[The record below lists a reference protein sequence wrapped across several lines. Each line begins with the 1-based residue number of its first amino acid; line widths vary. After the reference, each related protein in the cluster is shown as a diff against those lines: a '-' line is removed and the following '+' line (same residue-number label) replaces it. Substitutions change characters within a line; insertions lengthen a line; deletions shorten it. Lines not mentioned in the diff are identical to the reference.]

1 MQHLFEQGL
10 HFLKQGILAIVQ
22 FVQLIWGW
30 SVGQIVK
37 LASVPWQEWPWWKDL
52 LLLIV
57 IAAVIWAIYGA
68 ARQLLAAGAAILA
81 SFAALLA
88 VVVQTLPS
96 VLLAGVIALGGVW
109 VINHLDN
116 SLVRLP
122 VAWYQSKASAPNA
135 SPAGNSSAAPTNGG
149 SAKE

>member
-10 HFLKQGILAIVQ
+10 RFLQQGILAIVH

-37 LASVPWQEWPWWKDL
+37 LAAVPWHDWPWWKVL

-68 ARQLLAAGAAILA
+68 ARELLAAGAAILA
-81 SFAALLA
+81 AFAALLA

-116 SLVRLP
+116 SLLRMP
-122 VAWYQSKASAPNA
+122 VAWQQ
-135 SPAGNSSAAPTNGG
+135 SPAASNAPANGA